1 MSDIERPNSEQS
13 RRGDSFAESG
23 ALYSE
28 GTTEQ
33 ASPSDYPDDIM
44 KAAKKYTDD
53 GDFLDFLGDGGAA
66 DDQQTT
72 EPDPNGKTSFTAEEE
87 SPASDSEGTE
97 STRKDNRS
105 RLKGWKLSE
114 LATRPDPIWI
124 LENTIPSGLTTVYGP
139 PKSTKTFWC
148 VEIAT
153 CFAAGAPFHGTQLGK
168 RGRVL
173 YVAAEGGGKA
183 IYNRIMAV
191 ARRRG
196 MAEADLEVN
205 LEIVEHG
212 MDLNNPE
219 SVDEFLKENPG
230 RWDLLI
236 IDTLARCMSGDENS
250 TAEMNMA
257 VAECDRIRRKAGGD
271 LILVHHQGWAKARPR
286 GASALFGA
294 LDALIRISRTPDR
307 HTSVE
312 VEALREGAVK
322 ENNGTLYRLV
332 DGALE
337 PVTPKAKGVEKLRER
352 ERRMLE
358 VLEMLFDVSKDPVA
372 TKKWRDAVGKASPPI
387 LDGKFKKS
395 RDQQWRRAVTAL
407 TELDVIKVYGDAT
420 VIPWVPADDFKEQED
435 LEEDG

>member
-1 MSDIERPNSEQS
+1 MQ
-13 RRGDSFAESG
+13 
-23 ALYSE
+23 
-28 GTTEQ
+28 T
-33 ASPSDYPDDIM
+33 
-44 KAAKKYTDD
+44 D
-53 GDFLDFLGDGGAA
+53 GDN
-66 DDQQTT
+66 TKSSHRT
-72 EPDPNGKTSFTAEEE
+72 
-87 SPASDSEGTE
+87 
-97 STRKDNRS
+97 NRS

-153 CFAAGAPFHGTQLGK
+153 CFAAGKPFHGTELGK

-183 IYNRIMAV
+183 IFNRIMAV
-191 ARRRG
+191 AKKRG
-196 MAEADLEVN
+196 IARGDLEKN

-212 MDLNNPE
+212 MDLNNSG

-230 RWDLLI
+230 HWDLLI
-236 IDTLARCMSGDENS
+236 VDTLARCMSGDENS
-250 TAEMNMA
+250 TADMNMA
-257 VAECDRIRRKAGGD
+257 VAECDRIRRRAGGD

-294 LDALIRISRTPDR
+294 LDALIRISRTPNR
-307 HTSVE
+307 QTAVE

-322 ENNGTLYRLV
+322 ENNAALYTLI

-337 PVTPKAKGVEKLRER
+337 SVTPKPKGAEKLRER

-358 VLEMLFDVSKDPVA
+358 VLELLYNASKDAVA
-372 TKKWRDAVGKASPPI
+372 TKKWREAVDSVSPPI
-387 LDGKFKKS
+387 LDSKSKKT
-395 RDQQWRRAVTAL
+395 RDQSWRRAVKTL
-407 TELDVIKVYGDAT
+407 TEFEAIKVYGAT
-420 VIPWVPADDFKEQED
+420 VMPWLAADDFGEENEVED
-435 LEEDG
+435 VEEDD